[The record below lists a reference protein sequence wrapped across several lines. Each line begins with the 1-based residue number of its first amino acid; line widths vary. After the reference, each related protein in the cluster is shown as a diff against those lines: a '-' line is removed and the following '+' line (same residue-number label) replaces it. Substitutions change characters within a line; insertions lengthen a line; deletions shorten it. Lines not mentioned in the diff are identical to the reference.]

1 MISKKMYAKHI
12 VNEYIQN
19 RKLDPQGGYKDLNEY
34 VKDNAS
40 LGIAL
45 DILGY
50 LDEDNKQYI
59 ENRNGTPYVICYDRL
74 SVHTLTTREIMD
86 MLPDDV

>member
-19 RKLDPQGGYKDLNEY
+19 RKLDTQGGYKDLNEY

-45 DILGY
+45 DVLGY